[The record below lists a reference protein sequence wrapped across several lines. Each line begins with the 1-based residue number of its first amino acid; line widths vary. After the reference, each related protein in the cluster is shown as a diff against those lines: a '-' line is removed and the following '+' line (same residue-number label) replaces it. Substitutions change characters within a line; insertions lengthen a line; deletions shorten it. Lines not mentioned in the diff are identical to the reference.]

1 MRKANKAELRNRILQ
16 FNMRSDTTTSD
27 VYTVDGGALFNQ
39 SNWNPQCT
47 YNRLL
52 EQYLQYVTSRY
63 DNGSWKVAIVFD
75 GYDVIHSTK
84 SVKHSPPGEELVAP
98 DIKTEN
104 LKMKVLEKKRV
115 SPWC

>member
-27 VYTVDGGALFNQ
+27 VYNVDGGALFNQ

-63 DNGSWKVAIVFD
+63 DNGS
-75 GYDVIHSTK
+75 
-84 SVKHSPPGEELVAP
+84 
-98 DIKTEN
+98 
-104 LKMKVLEKKRV
+104 
-115 SPWC
+115 